1 MHTCITR
8 NVNRNDSSD
17 DRSHILKEG
26 KKARKIK
33 VDDRKNVSTLKTTCR
48 LEYDN
53 GKSRYRLFIGRHCR
67 VFKNVELRLDTVE
80 IFMVTGNVPL
90 RHYIKNGGSRRQSD
104 QLK

>member
-33 VDDRKNVSTLKTTCR
+33 VDDRKNVSTLKTTVVLNMIMANR
-48 LEYDN
+48 GIVYSLV
-53 GKSRYRLFIGRHCR
+53 GIV
-67 VFKNVELRLDTVE
+67 VFSKMSNCAS
-80 IFMVTGNVPL
+80 I
-90 RHYIKNGGSRRQSD
+90 Q
-104 QLK
+104 